1 MAYVRLF
8 TSNSSECTNTITI
21 YVKDRTGAAQP
32 RPISTDISCREG
44 GSATRNGWS
53 VLPWVDNRL
62 RRKFHDRFHG
72 WNHASSSPAIHEFSW
87 IKNRSYCNLR
97 WKFCYVDYIKLLNSI
112 FFSNG
117 LLRVPPSCSQIAVSY
132 PWNCITCLPCGSLL
146 EIVGLWHPWSRRT
159 DKTRIDGSI
168 YRKASAIFEEQLVT
182 SIKASLNQLML
193 REENRMLVLN

>member
-8 TSNSSECTNTITI
+8 TSSSSVCTNTITT

-44 GSATRNGWS
+44 GSATRNGCS
-53 VLPWVDNRL
+53 VLPWVDNQL

-112 FFSNG
+112 FFPMDYYES
-117 LLRVPPSCSQIAVSY
+117 LQAVHRLRSVSREIAS
-132 PWNCITCLPCGSLL
+132 S
-146 EIVGLWHPWSRRT
+146 
-159 DKTRIDGSI
+159 
-168 YRKASAIFEEQLVT
+168 ASPVALC
-182 SIKASLNQLML
+182 
-193 REENRMLVLN
+193 